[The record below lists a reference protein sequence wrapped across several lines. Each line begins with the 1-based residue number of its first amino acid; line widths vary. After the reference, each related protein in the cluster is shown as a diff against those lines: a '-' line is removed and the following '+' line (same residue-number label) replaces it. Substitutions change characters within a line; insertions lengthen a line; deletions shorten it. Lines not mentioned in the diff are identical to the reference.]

1 MRTSFLV
8 ALAVAVSGLSSASAQ
23 DSKTELKTTKQK
35 FSYGVGRSIG
45 QNLKSQGIELDVK
58 AFMAGVAEIQAGT
71 EAQLSEDELRDA
83 MIAYQKEVQKKQAMA
98 QLAKDPER
106 KALAEKN
113 AKEGKTFLAANLKKE
128 GVKTTKSGL
137 QYKVMKSGTGKENPK
152 ANSTVK
158 THYHGTLIDGTVF
171 DSSVKRGEPVSF
183 RVDQVISGWTEALQ
197 LMKAGDKWQLFIPS
211 DLAYGL
217 SPRPGGPIGPNAVLV
232 FEVELI
238 EIED

>member
-1 MRTSFLV
+1 MRTIIIA
-8 ALAVAVSGLSSASAQ
+8 ALAVNVASMASVSAQ
-23 DSKTELKTTKQK
+23 DTKTELKTTKQK

-58 AFMAGVAEIQAGT
+58 AFMAGVAEVQAGT
-71 EAQLSEDELRDA
+71 KAQVPEDELRDA
-83 MIAYQKEVQKKQAMA
+83 MIAYQKEIQKKQAMA
-98 QLAKDPER
+98 QLEKDPER
-106 KALAEKN
+106 KALADKN
-113 AKEGKTFLAANLKKE
+113 AKEGEAFLAANLKKE
-128 GVKTTKSGL
+128 GVKVTKSGL
-137 QYKVMKSGTGKENPK
+137 QYKVIKSGSGKENPK
-152 ANSTVK
+152 SNSTVK

-171 DSSVKRGEPVSF
+171 DSSVKREEPVSF

-238 EIED
+238 EIEN